1 MSNIGDIGDIERLT
15 QNRVVDVFT
24 NQLQYDYL
32 GHWQDRKGNSNIE
45 ETELRKYLTAQ
56 GFSEVLISGAIL
68 QLKQKANDANLNI
81 YQRNKAV
88 YDILKYGAK
97 VKPAIG
103 SNNVTVHFIDWQ
115 HASNNNFA
123 IAEEVTIVG
132 QHEKRPDII
141 LYINGIALGILELKR
156 GINSISE
163 GIRQNITN
171 QHPNFIPHFFSTIQ
185 FVLAGNDTE
194 GLRYG
199 TLHTPEKYFL
209 KWKEQSPFP
218 SGVDKLGLEG
228 KGEFGLLDK
237 HLLQLCN
244 KNRFLEI
251 IQDFILYDGGVKKL
265 CRPHQYFGIKT
276 AQDSVAKR
284 EGGVIWHTQ
293 GSGKSLTMVWLAKW
307 ILRTN
312 ANARIL
318 IITDRD
324 ELDKQIANV
333 FLDAGEP
340 IVKANSGKDLMAN
353 LAKHS
358 PRVLCSLIHKFGK
371 HDNDNFDAFIRELK
385 ANPPKTVGD
394 IFVFVDECH
403 RTQSGKMHKA
413 LKAILQNT
421 LFIGFTGTPLMK
433 QHKQT
438 SYEVFGK
445 PIHTYKFDEAVADEV
460 VKDLMYEARDIEQ
473 KISSTE
479 KIDIW
484 FEEKTRGLND
494 FQKSELKKKWGTM
507 QKVLSSKSRIEKI
520 VNDVLLDFSTKP
532 RLRLQV
538 GNAILVASSIYEACK
553 YYELFQLT
561 ALKNRVAVIT
571 SYNPQTKDI
580 TTENTGANTE
590 TDKEYIYKVYSNI
603 LEKVQ
608 ARPNKSKAETYEDDC
623 KELFK
628 NEPAN
633 LKLIIVVD
641 KLLTGFDAPPCTYLY
656 IDKNMQD
663 HGLFQAI
670 CRVNRLDTD
679 DKDFG
684 YIIDYK
690 DLFKKVNKAITDYT
704 SGAFDDF
711 ESEDVEG
718 LLKDRL
724 VKGKE
729 RLENAREVLDAL
741 CEPVPSPKGRLQYI
755 QYFCG
760 DVENAD
766 DLKGKEAQRT
776 LLYKQTVAFI
786 RAYANIAGDIAD
798 IYTEKEIVAIKKE
811 LDFYL
816 NLREEIKI
824 ASSEKLDTKQ
834 YEADMRH
841 LIDVYIQ
848 AEESRKVSPFD
859 DTTLLELIVNTGIAN
874 AINELPDGLKSS
886 EDAIAETI
894 ENNVRKKIIKEHL
907 IDPAYFD
914 EMSKILDELIKERKR
929 KAIEYQDYMNQ
940 MFDLVKKVS
949 KAETANIPNQLK
961 TNAQKVLYNNI
972 TIVKKDID
980 ISMVSE
986 PDVEY
991 GINGNNEK
999 VKLALAIDDIVKT
1012 KRQDEWRGHIGKEN
1026 LIKAALIKVM
1036 PDVNEM
1042 ERIFAIIKTQIE
1054 Y

>member
-1 MSNIGDIGDIERLT
+1 MSNIGDIERLT
-15 QNRVVDVFT
+15 QNRVVDLFK
-24 NQLQYDYL
+24 NQLHYNYL
-32 GHWQDRKGNSNIE
+32 GHWQDRQGNSNME
-45 ETELRKYLTAQ
+45 EAEIRKYLLAQ
-56 GFSEVLISGAIL
+56 GHNEVLISGAIT
-68 QLKQKANDANLNI
+68 QLKQKSNDLNKNL
-81 YQRNKAV
+81 YQRNKEV
-88 YDILKYGAK
+88 YDLLKYGAK
-97 VKPAIG
+97 VKPDASTNHI
-103 SNNVTVHFIDWQ
+103 TVNFINWE
-115 HASNNNFA
+115 HPLKNNFA
-123 IAEEVTIVG
+123 IAEEVTIIG

-141 LYINGIALGILELKR
+141 IYINGIALGILELKR
-156 GINSISE
+156 GINSVAE

-171 QHPNFIPHFFSTIQ
+171 QHPNFIPHFFTTIQ
-185 FVLAGNDTE
+185 FVLAGNETE

-199 TLHTPEKYFL
+199 TIYTPEKYFL
-209 KWKEQSPFP
+209 KWKEDTNSLPQDIS
-218 SGVDKLGLEG
+218 
-228 KGEFGLLDK
+228 LLDK
-237 HLLQLCN
+237 HLLQLCD
-244 KNRFLEI
+244 KVKFLEI
-251 IQDFILYDGGVKKL
+251 IHDFILYDAGIKKL
-265 CRPHQYFGIKT
+265 CRPHQYFGIKASQQT
-276 AQDSVAKR
+276 ITKR

-307 ILRTN
+307 ILRSN
-312 ANARIL
+312 PNARIVV
-318 IITDRD
+318 ITDRD
-324 ELDKQIANV
+324 ELDKQILRV
-333 FLDAGEP
+333 FMDAGES
-340 IVKANSGKDLMAN
+340 IQKATSGKNLME
-353 LAKHS
+353 LIGKPL
-358 PRVLCSLIHKFGK
+358 PRVLCSLIHKFGR
-371 HDNDNFDAFIRELK
+371 HNEDNFDSFIRQLQK
-385 ANPPKTVGD
+385 HPPKAVGD

-413 LKAILQNT
+413 LKAILPNA
-421 LFIGFTGTPLMK
+421 LFIGFTGTPLLK
-433 QHKQT
+433 QGKET

-473 KISSTE
+473 KISSTD
-479 KIDIW
+479 KIDLW
-484 FEEKTRGLND
+484 FDIKTRALND

-520 VNDVLLDFSTKP
+520 VNDVIIDFNTKP
-532 RLRLQV
+532 RLSNEM

-561 ALKNRVAVIT
+561 ELKGKVAVIT

-590 TDKEYIYKVYSNI
+590 TDKEYIYKTYTNI
-603 LEKVQ
+603 LQNVQ
-608 ARPNKSKAETYEDDC
+608 PNPTKTKAETYEDNC
-623 KELFK
+623 KDIFVK
-628 NEPAN
+628 EPAN

-670 CRVNRLDTD
+670 CRVNRLDGD

-684 YIIDYK
+684 YIVDYK

-704 SGAFDDF
+704 SGAFDNF
-711 ESEDVEG
+711 ETEDVEG

-724 VKGKE
+724 EKGKE
-729 RLENAREVLDAL
+729 RLDNALDVLDTL
-741 CEPVPSPKGRLQYI
+741 CEPVPDPKGRLQYI

-760 DVENAD
+760 DVENPD
-766 DLKGKEAQRT
+766 DLKAKEAQRT

-786 RAYANIAGDIAD
+786 RAYANIAGDMED
-798 IYTEKEIVAIKKE
+798 MYSNTEIKHIKKQ

-824 ASSEKLDTKQ
+824 ASNEKLDTKQ

-848 AEESRKVSPFD
+848 AEESKKVSPFE
-859 DTTLLELIVNTGIAN
+859 DTTLLELIVKTGIAN
-874 AINELPDGLKSS
+874 AIDQLPDGLKSS
-886 EDAIAETI
+886 EEAIAETI

-929 KAIEYQDYMNQ
+929 KAIEYQEYMNQ

-949 KAETANIPNQLK
+949 KTETTNIPTELK

-972 TIVKKDID
+972 VIPKPIIVENMVMEDEAIYGNPKDEKTFFALQIDAIVKEAK
-980 ISMVSE
+980 
-986 PDVEY
+986 
-991 GINGNNEK
+991 
-999 VKLALAIDDIVKT
+999 
-1012 KRQDEWRGHIGKEN
+1012 QDEWRGHLGKEN
-1026 LIKAALIKVM
+1026 IIKAALIKVI
-1036 PDVNEM
+1036 PDINEM
-1042 ERIFAIIKTQIE
+1042 ERIFAIIKNQSE